1 MQIDVINIGCKK
13 EDLKQWAIKLVQVYL
28 NGKLGTVAM
37 LQNSPVNQFG
47 FPSCVLSCMRQ
58 RLHKDSDKSGVTYR
72 KKNKVWGRKEIAKYK
87 TRNISGKDIHLTCF
101 FFFPPMFI
109 EGMYTRLPKN
119 EVTFFFLTTALRRI
133 LPRTLEKCV
142 LKRARQNKTAL
153 FSPETKY

>member
-13 EDLKQWAIKLVQVYL
+13 EDLKQCAIKLVQVYL
-28 NGKLGTVAM
+28 NGKLGTAAM

-101 FFFPPMFI
+101 FFFPS
-109 EGMYTRLPKN
+109 YVYWRYVHQATKKWSN
-119 EVTFFFLTTALRRI
+119 FFLSYHYFTKNFAQNTR
-133 LPRTLEKCV
+133 KVCV
-142 LKRARQNKTAL
+142 KESQTEQNCFVFTWN
-153 FSPETKY
+153 